1 MTLHSE
7 TLFSRLGHL
16 NKCTSLQPG
25 RALDKSPQ
33 GLSNSGW
40 AMKLLLSVV
49 IFAAS
54 IAAACGGGGSTTP
67 PPPPPVGKFS
77 NASLKGQYAYSMSG
91 EDLNGAFIARVGSFS
106 ADGSGNI
113 TQGLEDVNS
122 ATVVTQVSFNGGT
135 YSIQPNGRGTL
146 ALTNA
151 TSSLLLSVT
160 LISPNKGFMIQ
171 TDLNA
176 TSSGNFSLQTPTAFT
191 LAGVKGNYV
200 FDFSGVNGTGA
211 PTSIIG
217 QVKADG
223 AGNVTGG
230 TADVSSGTTGN
241 SGAQP
246 VPATTYVIDP
256 TNGATFGRGTSTI
269 NGISYVF
276 YIVDVTRIKF
286 MGVSIG
292 ALLGDAVLQTGTIPT
307 QTNAFSGN
315 FAFLIGGSSV
325 LGTAGPLTR
334 AGRFTADG
342 SGNLN
347 TIFLDDN
354 NLGTRHSFTPS
365 DNPTAATYA
374 IDTTAAVVGSGRG
387 TLTFTEPSFN
397 PFSFVFYLVSPTQ
410 AVIQDTSS
418 GVIADGT
425 MLAQVKGP
433 ISISPTANFAFNWSG
448 INLGSSN
455 NIEFEEDFVGQYTP
469 TAAASGFNGAMD
481 FTELGSVNKNLF
493 TNIPITVS
501 ISING
506 DGTGVNGYQVVTG
519 NSPST
524 TFAYHAYLVDSN
536 TILLIG
542 FDSNHVIAGTVSI
555 QP

>member
-1 MTLHSE
+1 
-7 TLFSRLGHL
+7 
-16 NKCTSLQPG
+16 
-25 RALDKSPQ
+25 
-33 GLSNSGW
+33 
-40 AMKLLLSVV
+40 MKLLLSAV
-49 IFAAS
+49 ILAAS
-54 IAAACGGGGSTTP
+54 IASACGGGGGATP

-77 NASLKGQYAYSMSG
+77 NASMKGQYAYSMSG

-106 ADGSGNI
+106 ADGNGNI
-113 TQGLEDVNS
+113 TQGLEDVNQDVNGVR
-122 ATVVTQVSFNGGT
+122 VVTQVSFSGGS
-135 YSIQPNGRGTL
+135 YVIQPNGRGTL

-151 TSSLLLSVT
+151 TSSLLLSIT

-176 TSSGNFSLQTPTAFT
+176 TSSGNFSLQTTSAFT
-191 LAGVKGNYV
+191 NALIKGNYV
-200 FDFSGVNGTGA
+200 FDVSGVDSNVPSFPISIVGQIQTDGSGNVQKGT
-211 PTSIIG
+211 ID
-217 QVKADG
+217 VNDG
-223 AGNVTGG
+223 A
-230 TADVSSGTTGN
+230 TTGP
-241 SGAQP
+241 SGAQA
-246 VPATTYVIDP
+246 VSASTYAVDTG
-256 TNGATFGRGTSTI
+256 TNGSTFGRGTMTI
-269 NGISYVF
+269 NGVNFAFYV
-276 YIVDVTRIKF
+276 VDTTRFKMMEIDT
-286 MGVSIG
+286 G
-292 ALLGDAVLQTGTIPT
+292 ATLGDAVLQTGTIPT
-307 QTNAFSGN
+307 QNSAFSGS
-315 FAFLIGGSSV
+315 FAFLVGGSAV

-342 SGNLN
+342 SGSLN

-354 NLGTRHSFTPS
+354 NFGTRHSFTPS
-365 DNPTAATYA
+365 DNPTAATYV

-387 TLTFTEPSFN
+387 TLTFTETGFN

-425 MLAQVKGP
+425 MLAQAKGP

-455 NIEFEEDFVGQYTP
+455 NFQFEEDFVGQYTP
-469 TAAASGFNGAMD
+469 TAATGGFNGAMD

-493 TNIPITVS
+493 PNIPITVS
-501 ISING
+501 ISINT

-542 FDSNHVIAGTVSI
+542 FDANHVIAGTVVA

>member
-1 MTLHSE
+1 VFNATVGLCVAACAQ
-7 TLFSRLGHL
+7 L
-16 NKCTSLQPG
+16 NAPEGGSLVK
-25 RALDKSPQ
+25 R
-33 GLSNSGW
+33 
-40 AMKLLLSVV
+40 LLL
-49 IFAAS
+49 FAVAFALIS
-54 IAAACGGGGSTTP
+54 AACGGGGSTP

-91 EDLNGAFIARVGSFS
+91 EDLNGAFIARVGSFF
-106 ADGSGNI
+106 ADGAGNI
-113 TQGLEDVNS
+113 SNGLEDVNS
-122 ATVVTQVSFNGGT
+122 VSGVFTVSFSPST

-146 ALTNA
+146 TLINA
-151 TSSLLLSVT
+151 ANGSPLDLSIT

-176 TSSGNFSLQTPTAFT
+176 TSSGNFNLQTPGAFSNP
-191 LAGVKGNYV
+191 GISGKYV
-200 FDFSGVNGTGA
+200 FDVSGVDTNNPAVQAFPLSIVGQIQTDGSGNVSGGTIDVNDGGSLAGPLSIPKSAYAVDNNSNGT
-211 PTSIIG
+211 
-217 QVKADG
+217 
-223 AGNVTGG
+223 
-230 TADVSSGTTGN
+230 
-241 SGAQP
+241 
-246 VPATTYVIDP
+246 
-256 TNGATFGRGTSTI
+256 TFGRGTVTI
-269 NGISYVF
+269 NNRNFVF
-276 YIVDVTRIKF
+276 YVVDNTRFKLMEIVNSAT
-286 MGVSIG
+286 
-292 ALLGDAVLQTGTIPT
+292 LGDAVTQTGTIPT
-307 QTNAFSGN
+307 TTPAFSGN

-334 AGRFTADG
+334 AGRLTMDG

-354 NLGTRHSFTPS
+354 NFGTRHSFMPS
-365 DNPTAATYA
+365 NNPTSAAYA
-374 IDTTAAVVGSGRG
+374 IDTTATVVGSGRG
-387 TLTFTEPSFN
+387 TLTFTEPGFN

-418 GVIADGT
+418 GVVADGT
-425 MLAQVKGP
+425 MLAQAAGP

-455 NIEFEEDFVGQYTP
+455 NLQFEEDFVGQYTP

-481 FTELGSVNKNLF
+481 FTELGSTNKNLF
-493 TNIPITVS
+493 TDIPITVS
-501 ISING
+501 ISINT

-542 FDSNHVIAGTVSI
+542 FDANHVIAGTVVA